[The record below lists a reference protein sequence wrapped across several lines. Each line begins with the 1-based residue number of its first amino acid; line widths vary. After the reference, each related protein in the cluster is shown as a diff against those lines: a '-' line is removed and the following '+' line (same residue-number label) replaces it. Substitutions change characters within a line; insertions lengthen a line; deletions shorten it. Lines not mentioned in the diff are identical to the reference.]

1 MSTFSV
7 VAGQGPLFLAQGGL
21 EFWPGFLGS
30 GISDG
35 KSVLPNRYAS
45 RYAASRGQPRVLSET
60 LQNVAQ
66 VGLCFSRAS
75 LAMCCVVLVLS
86 VAMAAVFQ
94 GLCCVGQEAL
104 LVMTELCSSGF
115 SGFCDASPLSSRVIS
130 RETER
135 TTETHA
141 SCV

>member
-1 MSTFSV
+1 M
-7 VAGQGPLFLAQGGL
+7 
-21 EFWPGFLGS
+21 
-30 GISDG
+30 
-35 KSVLPNRYAS
+35 YAS
-45 RYAASRGQPRVLSET
+45 RYETPRDQPRVFLGA
-60 LQNVAQ
+60 LQMCVK
-66 VGLCFSRAS
+66 GSLCLSRAS

-141 SCV
+141 SCVCEITDVLETFDGE